1 VPGDGRPPPPGAG
14 PSPPAAAHGTPVH
27 ASGTPDHAGGNA
39 DDAGGAAEPAG
50 ATGSSGIGKVH
61 DVAII
66 GAGIVGA
73 SIAWHLAGS
82 ARVAWLEA
90 ESAPGYHTTGRS
102 AALFAAGYGP
112 PAVRALTRASRTF
125 YAAPPAGFTAVP
137 LWSPRGALFAAR
149 ADQIAGLGAL
159 ARTLRAE
166 GIEAIELDMAGALA
180 RVPVLRP
187 ESVAAALLDPSAFDL
202 DVDALLQG
210 FARGARAR
218 GVAWRPAARV
228 RSQARPAAAHAPW
241 RIVTAD
247 GAALQARVVVNAAG
261 AWLDAVAALAG
272 VAPVGLVPRRRTA
285 FRFDAPVGLDIRRW
299 PAVVAADESWYFK
312 PDAGLLLGSPANADP
327 TVPHDV
333 LPEDLDVAI
342 GVDRLEAATT
352 LRIGRP
358 RTPWAGLRCFVAD
371 GEPVC
376 GFAPDAPGFF
386 WAGAVGGYGIQSAPA
401 FGGLCAALVL
411 GRPLPAELAT
421 QGLDLAALRPDRGS
435 LAAAP
440 PGG

>member
-1 VPGDGRPPPPGAG
+1 VPGEGRPPPLGNGPG
-14 PSPPAAAHGTPVH
+14 PAADAHERIGR
-27 ASGTPDHAGGNA
+27 A
-39 DDAGGAAEPAG
+39 DGE
-50 ATGSSGIGKVH
+50 VH

-66 GAGIVGA
+66 GGGIVGA

-90 ESAPGYHTTGRS
+90 ESAPGTHTTGRS
-102 AALFAAGYGP
+102 AALYAAGYGP
-112 PAVRALTRASRTF
+112 PAVRALTRASRAF
-125 YAAPPAGFTAVP
+125 YAAPPAGFTVVP

-149 ADQIAGLGAL
+149 AEQVTGLVEL

-166 GIEAIELDMAGALA
+166 GIRALELGTADALA

-202 DVDALLQG
+202 DVDALLQA
-210 FARGARAR
+210 FVRGARAR
-218 GVAWRPAARV
+218 GVRWQPSSRV
-228 RSQARPAAAHAPW
+228 NHLERPAAAGGPW
-241 RIVTAD
+241 QVGMAD
-247 GAALQARVVVNAAG
+247 GGVLQARVVVNAAG
-261 AWLDAVAALAG
+261 AWLDEVAALAG
-272 VAPVGLVPRRRTA
+272 TAPVGLVPRRRTA
-285 FRFDAPVGLDIRRW
+285 FRFEAPAGLDVRGW
-299 PAVVAADESWYFK
+299 PAVIAADESWYFK

-358 RTPWAGLRCFVAD
+358 RTPWAGLRCFVED

-401 FGGLCAALVL
+401 FGRLCAALVL
-411 GRPLPAELAT
+411 GQPVPQDLASE
-421 QGLDLAALRPDRGS
+421 GLDLAALQPDRAG
-435 LAAAP
+435 LATTR